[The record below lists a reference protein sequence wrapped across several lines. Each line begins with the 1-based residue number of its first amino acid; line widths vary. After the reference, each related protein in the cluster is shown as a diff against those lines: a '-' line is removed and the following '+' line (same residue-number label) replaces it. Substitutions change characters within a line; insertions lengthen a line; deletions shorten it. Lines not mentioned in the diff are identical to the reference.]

1 MKTVLDLL
9 IIAGRFAAGLWPV
22 MFLALFIGIFKAN
35 KGFGISFRLVVK
47 WLLISWGFFAML
59 HLVFFLLKMDT
70 FKLISEP
77 ANSQAFLI
85 VGLVLIPFA
94 FAMVL
99 ESRQNHLT
107 ADSIAEMRSLSPAEF
122 ETLVANT
129 YRAQGHSVEIVG
141 GTGDHGIDL
150 VVHSRTNEI
159 WFIQC
164 KRYKGKI
171 GEPVVR
177 DFYGALRAAN
187 ADCGAII
194 TTGEITQKARLW
206 AEGKPI
212 RLYDGAQFLKIVTS
226 TRARATI
233 MAEEDKTFSR
243 RRTDQ
248 PASTPIPAMQP
259 AFAAAGAVTAGV
271 TAGVNAIVNAFTPR
285 RDTATV
291 EEDETPM
298 AVEPAPVTAAADIS
312 APVLVTSSAAQTVLH
327 SSLYDDPLPSYS
339 ESPDKAPF
347 MNLNEPPECPVCNL
361 PMVEKTVKNVLGQVH
376 YKYVCQNAP
385 ECRVTLPKE

>member
-1 MKTVLDLL
+1 MKTVVDLL
-9 IIAGRFAAGLWPV
+9 IFAGRFLAGLWPL
-22 MFLALFIGIFKAN
+22 MLLSLFIGIIKRN
-35 KGFGISFRLVVK
+35 KVFGISFRLVIK
-47 WLLISWGFFAML
+47 WLLISWGIFAML
-59 HLVFFLLKMDT
+59 HLVFILLTMDT
-70 FKLISEP
+70 FELIPEP

-85 VGLVLIPFA
+85 GGLVLIPFA

-107 ADSIAEMRSLSPAEF
+107 ADSIAEMRSLSPSEF

-226 TRARATI
+226 TRARAAAL
-233 MAEEDKTFSR
+233 AEEDKAYSR
-243 RRTDQ
+243 RKTDQ
-248 PASTPIPAMQP
+248 PLPVLQP
-259 AFAAAGAVTAGV
+259 AYAAAGAVTAGV
-271 TAGVNAIVNAFTPR
+271 SAGVSALVNALTPHR
-285 RDTATV
+285 
-291 EEDETPM
+291 ES
-298 AVEPAPVTAAADIS
+298 EPAKDEFSPLPASSPLTVNEETY
-312 APVLVTSSAAQTVLH
+312 APALVTSSAAQTVLN
-327 SSLYDDPLPSYS
+327 SSLSDDPIPVVT
-339 ESPDKAPF
+339 ETMDRAPF
-347 MNLNEPPECPVCNL
+347 MNLNEPPECPVCNI
-361 PMVEKTVKNVLGQVH
+361 PMVEKTVKNVLGQIH